1 MLGHPGY
8 KRSLMSSDRVAFA
21 LWSASV
27 TESNLL
33 VIRRCGGAVELHLR
47 GGNAS
52 LRSIV
57 LRKPA

>member
-1 MLGHPGY
+1 
-8 KRSLMSSDRVAFA
+8 MSADRVAFA